1 MEITFQ
7 FWHWWVA
14 GLALLALEAFL
25 PGAFFLWMGVSALV
39 VGSLL
44 WLLPA
49 LAAFWQVVL
58 FALLS
63 IGSVLT
69 WRRLRGR
76 RAEPRAESRINE
88 RGRLYEGRSFTLESA
103 IVNGIGNLRV
113 DDGQWRVAGPD
124 LPAGACVRVVAV
136 EGATL
141 RVEAAPSS

>member
-25 PGAFFLWMGVSALV
+25 PGAFFLWMGVSALL
-39 VGSLL
+39 VGALL
-44 WLLPA
+44 WLLPE
-49 LAAFWQVVL
+49 LATFWQVVL
-58 FALLS
+58 FAILS

-69 WRRLRGR
+69 WRRLRKR
-76 RAEPRAESRINE
+76 RPEAAGETRINE
-88 RGRLYEGRSFTLESA
+88 RGRLYEGRSFTLGTA
-103 IVNGIGNLRV
+103 IVDGIGNLRV

-124 LPAGACVRVVAV
+124 LPAGTQVRVIAV

-141 RVEAAPSS
+141 RVERAPSP